1 MTGYDLLLFAV
12 VLFCACSLAL
22 FVLRLSR
29 FPERTIRDVRRF
41 LRPVDSAIM
50 LRLLD
55 PLNEA
60 QFGRNLTERSLRWEQ
75 MRNLHY
81 AREYM
86 ARMSHNAAIL
96 AEWANSELSLQMVGR
111 PGDGE
116 ESEYL
121 RSARKLQ
128 VAASEFRFYAL
139 VSLWKIRLWMLLRA
153 LPWVPLSS
161 AGVLQLRG
169 VYGPQFM
176 SLYAKLT
183 EAVSELGVLYG
194 REFHEE
200 LLNVL

>member
-1 MTGYDLLLFAV
+1 MTGYDLLLIAV
-12 VLFCACSLAL
+12 VAFCASSLAL

-29 FPERTIRDVRRF
+29 FPERTIRDVRKF
-41 LRPVDSAIM
+41 LRPVDSTVM
-50 LRLLD
+50 LNLLD
-55 PLNEA
+55 PQNEA
-60 QFGRNLTERSLRWEQ
+60 LFGRNLTERSLRWEQ

-111 PGDGE
+111 PGDLDD
-116 ESEYL
+116 SEYL

-128 VAASEFRFYAL
+128 VAASEFRLYAL
-139 VSLWKIRLWMLLRA
+139 VSLWKIRLWLLLRA
-153 LPWVPLSS
+153 LPWAPLSK
-161 AGVLQLRG
+161 AGTIRLRAI
-169 VYGPQFM
+169 YGQQFM
-176 SLYAKLT
+176 ALYAKLT

>member
-1 MTGYDLLLFAV
+1 MTGYDLLLIAV
-12 VLFCACSLAL
+12 VVFCACSLAL

-41 LRPVDSAIM
+41 LRPVDSAVM
-50 LRLLD
+50 LHLLD
-55 PLNEA
+55 PQNESL
-60 QFGRNLTERSLRWEQ
+60 FGRNLTQRSLRWEQ
-75 MRNLHY
+75 LRNLHY

-111 PGDGE
+111 PGDE
-116 ESEYL
+116 DESEYL

-128 VAASEFRFYAL
+128 LAASEFRLYAL
-139 VSLWKIRLWMLLRA
+139 VSLWKIRLWLLLRA
-153 LPWVPLSS
+153 VPWAPLSKV
-161 AGVLQLRG
+161 GVLRLRA
-169 VYGPQFM
+169 VYGSQFM
-176 SLYAKLT
+176 ALYARLT

-200 LLNVL
+200 LLKVL